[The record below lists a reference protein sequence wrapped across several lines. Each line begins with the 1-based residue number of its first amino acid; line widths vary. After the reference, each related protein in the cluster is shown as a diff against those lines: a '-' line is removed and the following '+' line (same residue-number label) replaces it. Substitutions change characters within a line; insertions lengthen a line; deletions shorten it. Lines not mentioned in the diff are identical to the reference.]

1 MLKKGVGTVY
11 YLSVGQYHSHF
22 SACYVFYRKR
32 VKTLALTLTESF
44 NPRILNQTDS
54 FPKL

>member
-22 SACYVFYRKR
+22 SACYVFYRTR